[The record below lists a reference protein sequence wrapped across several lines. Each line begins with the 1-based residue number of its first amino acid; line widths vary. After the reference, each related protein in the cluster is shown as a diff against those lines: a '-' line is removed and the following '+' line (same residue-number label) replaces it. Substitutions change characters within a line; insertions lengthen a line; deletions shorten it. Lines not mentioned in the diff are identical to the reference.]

1 MNLLFRKTA
10 AVLLCAAMLCS
21 GACLT
26 GCSNGP
32 DGASS
37 AVETA
42 YSPTMPE
49 NPISPDAEGAVINAK
64 VGETVNYQ
72 DKVSVTLDKV
82 VELDNAE
89 TTVGKVFVAEF
100 TITNN
105 SDATI
110 DCTILTH
117 FTATRN
123 GVTNAGILRNTASA
137 IFARKYYTA
146 IGSDLM
152 SFNNPIAAGET
163 LTGYVYMR
171 VEAPYEDLSI
181 SYIPYKYY
189 SNDAIVYEITEED
202 LEHYTA
208 TFPSSSN
215 N

>member
-1 MNLLFRKTA
+1 M
-10 AVLLCAAMLCS
+10 LLCAATLCT
-21 GACLT
+21 GACLS
-26 GCSNGP
+26 GCNDNSNP
-32 DGASS
+32 ETS
-37 AVETA
+37 ALETV
-42 YSPTMPE
+42 YSPTVPE

-72 DKVSVTLDKV
+72 DKVTVTLDKV
-82 VELDNAE
+82 VELDKAA
-89 TTVGKVFVAEF
+89 TTAGRVFCAEF

-110 DCTILTH
+110 DCTTLTH

-123 GVTNAGILRNTASA
+123 GKENLAIVRNTASA
-137 IFARKYYTA
+137 IFARRYYTT

-152 SFNNPIAAGET
+152 SFNDPIAAGET

-171 VEAPYEDLSI
+171 VESPFDDLSI

-189 SNDAIVYEITEED
+189 SNDTVVFAITEED

-208 TFPSSSN
+208 LFPSSSESSN
-215 N
+215 